1 MLHGCATSLCAPR
14 SCAHAHRSASK
25 NFSLQTRPFR
35 TSVGDASDPSRS
47 EDAMNSGYA
56 VALVFKQ
63 DLGGR
68 PVSRCSEW
76 APWPE
81 EGQGGCLCVTGTRP

>member
-1 MLHGCATSLCAPR
+1 
-14 SCAHAHRSASK
+14 
-25 NFSLQTRPFR
+25 
-35 TSVGDASDPSRS
+35 
-47 EDAMNSGYA
+47 MNSGYA